1 MELVKRYV
9 HAGYGV
15 RDKFGQPLGSR
26 KTKKACEEMIEH
38 HGWRETMIVSIRKV
52 EYVIVNLK
60 RDIKPVDTLKA
71 DKERKKPKYTYVA
84 KNHLGE
90 ILKFETMMDA
100 IKRLNISSIAAFQK
114 ILENG
119 DLGKPMKAGQLAGW
133 IIVRDERMLDGVVIP
148 SPKRQKKDL
157 GIVATNL
164 DGRVMELD
172 DIKSAME
179 YFGTSD
185 VNIRNII
192 NRNDYIQRGIARGW
206 KLEFKE

>member
-1 MELVKRYV
+1 
-9 HAGYGV
+9 
-15 RDKFGQPLGSR
+15 
-26 KTKKACEEMIEH
+26 
-38 HGWRETMIVSIRKV
+38 
-52 EYVIVNLK
+52 
-60 RDIKPVDTLKA
+60 
-71 DKERKKPKYTYVA
+71 
-84 KNHLGE
+84 
-90 ILKFETMMDA
+90 
-100 IKRLNISSIAAFQK
+100 
-114 ILENG
+114 
-119 DLGKPMKAGQLAGW
+119 
-133 IIVRDERMLDGVVIP
+133 MLDGVVIP